1 MTVNPELVGQ
11 TLPPTE
17 PYLVGR
23 EKVRELARAVF
34 ATNPVHFDVAA
45 AQAAGFADVVAT
57 PTFPIVLQ
65 DITLQQLI
73 ALPGSGIE
81 LKHAIHVE
89 QRFSYARPIVAG
101 DLLTA
106 QLTVTGVRAMGPAS
120 RVVSTMSVR
129 DESGTEV
136 ATAES
141 TLLIGGGDE

>member
-1 MTVNPELVGQ
+1 MSVNPELVGQ
-11 TLPPTE
+11 TLPATE

-23 EKVRELARAVF
+23 EKVREFARAVF

-45 AQAAGFADVVAT
+45 ARAEGFADVVAT

-65 DITLQQLI
+65 DVTLQQLI
-73 ALPGSGIE
+73 AMPDSGIE

-89 QRFSYARPIVAG
+89 QRFSYVRPIVAG
-101 DLLTA
+101 DVLTA

-120 RVVSTMSVR
+120 RVVSILAVR
-129 DESGTEV
+129 DETGTEI

-141 TLLIGGGDE
+141 VLLIGGGES